1 MIEESESI
9 LQHVILLILSLP
21 QVPNFGSP
29 KSRERVARNFIK
41 SYGRTRFR
49 ELLSALARGESGQTI
64 ADGFGVSRERVR
76 QWKNAFGTVIT
87 LYQLHPE
94 VERILKER
102 RSA

>member
-1 MIEESESI
+1 MATTSA
-9 LQHVILLILSLP
+9 
-21 QVPNFGSP
+21 

-41 SYGRTRFR
+41 SYGRSKFR
-49 ELLSALARGESGQTI
+49 RLLQALGEGESGQVI
-64 ADGFGVSRERVR
+64 ADEFGVSRERVR

-94 VERILKER
+94 VERILRER

>member
-1 MIEESESI
+1 MATSSA
-9 LQHVILLILSLP
+9 
-21 QVPNFGSP
+21 

-41 SYGRTRFR
+41 SYGRSKFR
-49 ELLSALARGESGQTI
+49 RLLQALGEGESGQVI
-64 ADGFGVSRERVR
+64 ADEIGVSRERVR

>member
-1 MIEESESI
+1 MATSSA
-9 LQHVILLILSLP
+9 
-21 QVPNFGSP
+21 

-41 SYGRTRFR
+41 SYGRSKFR
-49 ELLSALARGESGQTI
+49 RLLQALGEGESGQVI
-64 ADGFGVSRERVR
+64 ADEFGVSRERVR

-102 RSA
+102 RTA